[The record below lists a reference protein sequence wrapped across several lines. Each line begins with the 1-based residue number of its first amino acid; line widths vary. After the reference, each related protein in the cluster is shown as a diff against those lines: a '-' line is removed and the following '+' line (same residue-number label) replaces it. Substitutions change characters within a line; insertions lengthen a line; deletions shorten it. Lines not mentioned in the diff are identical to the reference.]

1 LHNLTFAKGNMT
13 TAFSKAK
20 EEFQVRYYL
29 WAKSEWERE
38 INESFPDLRS
48 FKAGPAWETL
58 EYMRHLS
65 RREQLLVAGG
75 LLKRFHPDAVKTLGE
90 TCSPDEVTFRAR
102 RDDFFRLR
110 EEYRGLCELES
121 SGQLEAAPFVWQM
134 LRGRAVKL
142 LGEID
147 LPAEKPLKQQRDAAL
162 RSELEALFRAIP
174 TTREEELAARKKAGE
189 KIRFVSKFKL
199 QKAVMA
205 KFENAFGP
213 QCVHSSYDDL
223 CDPHSSYDIRGPGGW
238 LISTHF
244 WFGRGASLIDYNHC
258 VFSEAKVE
266 QRGAKGPYT
275 ASLVLG
281 AMLSLCSW
289 LGICSQTE
297 WEYLETPEEIDRA
310 CDAALEQCRHFFAVA
325 PKLLAGLEFEKI
337 ASG

>member
-1 LHNLTFAKGNMT
+1 MT
-13 TAFSKAK
+13 ITFSKAK
-20 EEFQVRYYL
+20 EEFQVRCYL

-38 INESFPDLRS
+38 INESFPDLHS

-58 EYMRHLS
+58 QYMRQLS

-75 LLKRFHPDAVKTLGE
+75 LLKRFHPEAVKTLGE
-90 TCSPDEVTFRAR
+90 TCSPDEVTFRGR
-102 RDDFFRLR
+102 RDDIFRLR

-121 SGQLEAAPFVWQM
+121 SGQLEAAPLVWQM

-142 LGEID
+142 LGEMD
-147 LPAEKPLKQQRDAAL
+147 FPVGDPLKKQRDAML
-162 RSELEALFRAIP
+162 RSELETLFRAIP
-174 TTREEELAARKKAGE
+174 STCKDEIAARKKAGE
-189 KIRFVSKFKL
+189 KVRFVSKLKL
-199 QKAVMA
+199 QKTVMA
-205 KFENAFGP
+205 KFERVFGP
-213 QCVHSSYDDL
+213 QCVNSSYDDI
-223 CDPHSSYDIRGPGGW
+223 CDPHSSFDIRGPGGW

-244 WFGRGASLIDYNHC
+244 WFGRGASLINYGHGI
-258 VFSEAKVE
+258 FSETEVE
-266 QRGAKGPYT
+266 QHGQKGPYT
-275 ASLVLG
+275 GSLVLG
-281 AMLSLCSW
+281 SMLSLCSW